1 MHISYMRSY
10 NVELCGSNGT
20 EHERF
25 NYPSTTLQQH
35 TEVRWDPWDET
46 HRIPTAELVSS
57 AIDSS
62 AADPTNSHEMS

>member
-1 MHISYMRSY
+1 MRSY

-57 AIDSS
+57 A
-62 AADPTNSHEMS
+62 